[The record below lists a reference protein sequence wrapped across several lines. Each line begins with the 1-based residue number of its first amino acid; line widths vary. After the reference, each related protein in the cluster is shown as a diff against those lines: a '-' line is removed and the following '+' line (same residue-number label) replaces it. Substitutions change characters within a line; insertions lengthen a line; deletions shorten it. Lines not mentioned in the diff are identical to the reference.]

1 MFTNKDIE
9 VRSIFVINCIKE
21 RNLRVSSG
29 ELLLEE
35 GEERKTLTKFPF
47 QKILALFI
55 IGPITITTPLLEKCK
70 KFNVALVVMK
80 SNLRPVFFWANHAE
94 ANFLLHQKQYLFE
107 KNDIS
112 FAREIVRN
120 KILNQKKTLEKIKLK
135 NPKILQARQSCEDA
149 LNNLG
154 GVEDYNALMGIEG
167 YISKCFFDSYYE
179 GFNWSVRLPRAKND
193 MINAT
198 LDIGYTIL
206 FNYVEVFL
214 RLFGFDPY
222 VGVYHRLWFKRKSLV
237 CDIMEPFRCLIDAK
251 VRKALNLKQIKEE
264 DFNIVKREYL
274 LKFEKYSDY
283 SALFYQELVNYKND
297 VFKFVQSYYRAFMK
311 ERADLMDLF
320 ILE

>member
-1 MFTNKDIE
+1 MFTSKDIE
-9 VRSIFVINCIKE
+9 CRSIFVINCMKE

-35 GEERKTLTKFPF
+35 GDEHKTLTKFPF

-70 KFNVALVVMK
+70 KFDVALVVMK

-94 ANFLLHQKQYLFE
+94 ANFLLHQKQYFFE
-107 KNDIS
+107 KTDIS

-120 KILNQKKTLEKIKLK
+120 KIMNQKKTLEKTRLK
-135 NPKILQARQSCEDA
+135 SSSILEAKELCNKA
-149 LNNLG
+149 LDNLG
-154 GVEDYNALMGIEG
+154 GIENYNELMGTEG
-167 YISKCFFDSYYE
+167 YISKKFFECYFD
-179 GFNWSVRLPRAKND
+179 GFNWTVRLPRAKND
-193 MINAT
+193 AINAT

-206 FNYVEVFL
+206 FNYIEVFL

-251 VRKALNLKQIKEE
+251 VRKALNLKQIKED
-264 DFNIVKREYL
+264 DFNIVKKEYL

-283 SALFYQELVNYKND
+283 AALFYQDLVDYKKE

-311 ERADLMDLF
+311 GRADLMDLF